1 MTIAATRSLPILAAA
16 GPDAGIP
23 ILRSEPYRVL
33 FPLGVFLS
41 WAGVAP
47 WLLFAFGLTDQ
58 WLSVFHALTQV
69 QCFLTCMAA
78 GFLFTMIPRR
88 TATRPATYWE
98 VGLAILAP
106 LGTAVFAY
114 RENWAVSQLFWAAG
128 MATLLQ
134 FALRRFRART
144 AKGRVPASFVWVLL
158 ALAMALIS
166 PVLAGVGAAG
176 GEERLWLHD
185 VGRNMALQGVL
196 ASLVVGVGALILPHL
211 SRGDAPSEPTR
222 GARLR
227 HLSAGLVF
235 AASFFVEQLVSAPL
249 AHALRAFCT
258 AAALIPAAKLWR
270 APTLSG
276 LHRRLAWL
284 AGWALPLGYALVA
297 IFPEYRKALLHVVFI
312 GSFGAMSLS
321 IALHVA
327 LTHAGLGQSLDR
339 RSWAVG
345 AFGGALCLA
354 LLARLL
360 FDLDPPHLRFW
371 LGIAASSFV
380 LATLIWLSLAVR
392 SMGIAQQ
399 SGLPARD
406 PAEPG

>member
-1 MTIAATRSLPILAAA
+1 MAVDALHILPSLAAA
-16 GPDAGIP
+16 GPDARVP
-23 ILRSEPYRVL
+23 LLRSEPYRVL
-33 FPLGVFLS
+33 FPLGVLLS

-47 WLLFAFGLTDQ
+47 WLLFAFGLTEQ
-58 WLSVFHALTQV
+58 WLPIFHAIAQV

-88 TATRPATYWE
+88 TATRPAAYWE

-106 LGTAVFAY
+106 LGTAAFAFK
-114 RENWAVSQLFWAAG
+114 ENWAVSQLCWAAG

-166 PVLAGVGAAG
+166 PILAAVGAAG
-176 GEERLWLHD
+176 GEERFWLHD

-211 SRGDAPSEPTR
+211 ARGDAPSEPTR
-222 GARLR
+222 GARAL

-258 AAALIPAAKLWR
+258 GVALIPAAKLWR
-270 APTLSG
+270 APTLPG

-284 AGWALPLGYALVA
+284 AGWALPIGYALVA

-327 LTHAGLGQSLDR
+327 LTHAGLGQRLER

-345 AFGGALCLA
+345 AMGGALFLS

-360 FDLDPPHLRFW
+360 FDLDPPHLRLW
-371 LGIAASSFV
+371 LGVAASSFV

-392 SMGIAQQ
+392 SMSIAER
-399 SGLPARD
+399 A
-406 PAEPG
+406 